1 MQPHHQQH
9 TGESGMVKTED
20 SKNPVANL
28 FKNIALGLSTGLS
41 MLLATDSEAG
51 RNFSAPGEL
60 A

>member
-1 MQPHHQQH
+1 M
-9 TGESGMVKTED
+9 GEDGIVKEEVIMNLVT
-20 SKNPVANL
+20 NL

-41 MLLATDSEAG
+41 MLFATDSEAG